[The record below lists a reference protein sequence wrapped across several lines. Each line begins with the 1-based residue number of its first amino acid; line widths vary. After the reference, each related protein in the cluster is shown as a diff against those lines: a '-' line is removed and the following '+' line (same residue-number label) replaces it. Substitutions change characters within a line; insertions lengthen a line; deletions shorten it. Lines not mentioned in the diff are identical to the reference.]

1 VIAVIR
7 STAQSLLDYVPY
19 GATTVGFGGTYAT
32 QENFRIMRKALDE
45 VGEELGRYISLTNY
59 ASGLCMPEIAAMG
72 AIERLDLML
81 NDAMYGI
88 LFRDINPKRTL
99 LDQYFARMINGFA
112 GIEIQ
117 TGEDNYLTT
126 SDAVEKAYTVTA
138 SQLLNES
145 FALLSGVKPNKMG
158 LGHAYE
164 IDPEMEDSFSYELAH
179 ALLTR
184 TLFPDAPVKYMPPT
198 KFASGNIFKT
208 HLMGAMFNFV
218 GQLTNQGVQ
227 LLGMMTEAIHTP
239 HLVDRS
245 LAIENAEYIFRAV
258 KNLGDNLE
266 LKPDSFIN
274 KRANSVLSE
283 ATVFLEKVRKKECL
297 PLWQTANLPIFTAR
311 KMAGKAL
318 KECSNAMKTI
328 IIHSWIR

>member
-1 VIAVIR
+1 
-7 STAQSLLDYVPY
+7 
-19 GATTVGFGGTYAT
+19 
-32 QENFRIMRKALDE
+32 
-45 VGEELGRYISLTNY
+45 LGRYISLTNY

-99 LDQYFARMINGFA
+99 LDQYFSRMINAYA

-126 SDAVEKAYTVTA
+126 SDAVDKAYTVTA

-145 FALLSGVKPNKMG
+145 FALKSGLKPDKMG
-158 LGHAYE
+158 LGHAHE
-164 IDPEMEDSFSYELAH
+164 IDPEKENSFSYELAH
-179 ALLTR
+179 ALLAR
-184 TLFPDAPVKYMPPT
+184 QLFPDAPIKYMPPT

-208 HLMGAMFNFV
+208 HLMDAMFNFV
-218 GQLTNQGVQ
+218 GQLTGQGVQ

-245 LAIENAEYIFRAV
+245 LAIENAQYLFTAV
-258 KNLGDNLE
+258 KDLSDSLQ
-266 LKPDSFIN
+266 LSPDSFVN
-274 KRANSVLSE
+274 KRANSVLKA
-283 ATVFLEKVRKKECL
+283 ATEFLEQVAREGLFSAMAAGEFAEIKRPENGGKGLDGVFERDIDYYNPFMDKMKKEL
-297 PLWQTANLPIFTAR
+297 GL
-311 KMAGKAL
+311 
-318 KECSNAMKTI
+318 
-328 IIHSWIR
+328 